1 MKKFFLKNSIKKS
14 HVIVFSAFLA
24 LVTLPLLASCG
35 RGSTPERPGAQRPV
49 VTGVKTAVV
58 NMMPIPTLYETSG
71 VVESKNSSLVAAKV
85 MGTVTSMRVDR
96 GQVVRKGQVL
106 LTIEAADA
114 HEKVA
119 QAEQGLEQALQAKKM
134 ADQENA
140 LAQSTFDRYK
150 KLYDQ
155 KAIAQQEFDEM
166 STRQRMA
173 VLKQQAAAAA
183 VAQARAALAEART
196 YLGYTV
202 VRAPINGIV
211 VDKKVDTG
219 SMATPGTPLVVIEEP
234 SYRISAS
241 LDERFLGQVKK
252 GTPVVVDMPGEAGS
266 KTYPISQ
273 VTPGVDPATRTFN
286 IKIALPYSAGLQ
298 SGLYVK
304 LDVPRGQRNAVMA
317 PKAAIGKRGQL
328 DFVYVVGQGGV
339 LQLRAIRTGQ
349 EYDGYVEALSGINAG
364 ERVTVSDFDRL
375 GEGVAIREAH

>member
-1 MKKFFLKNSIKKS
+1 
-14 HVIVFSAFLA
+14 
-24 LVTLPLLASCG
+24 
-35 RGSTPERPGAQRPV
+35 
-49 VTGVKTAVV
+49 
-58 NMMPIPTLYETSG
+58 
-71 VVESKNSSLVAAKV
+71 
-85 MGTVTSMRVDR
+85 
-96 GQVVRKGQVL
+96 
-106 LTIEAADA
+106 
-114 HEKVA
+114 
-119 QAEQGLEQALQAKKM
+119 
-134 ADQENA
+134 
-140 LAQSTFDRYK
+140 
-150 KLYDQ
+150 
-155 KAIAQQEFDEM
+155 
-166 STRQRMA
+166 
-173 VLKQQAAAAA
+173 
-183 VAQARAALAEART
+183 
-196 YLGYTV
+196 
-202 VRAPINGIV
+202 
-211 VDKKVDTG
+211 DKKVDTG

-252 GTPVVVDMPGEAGS
+252 GTPVVVDMPGEADS